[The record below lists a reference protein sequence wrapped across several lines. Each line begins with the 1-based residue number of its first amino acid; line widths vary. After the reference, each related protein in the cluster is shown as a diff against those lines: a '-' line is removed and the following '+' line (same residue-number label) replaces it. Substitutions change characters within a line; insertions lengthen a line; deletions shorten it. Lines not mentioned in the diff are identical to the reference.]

1 MLGGPLRRPGAVR
14 PRLVVPI
21 EFMVGL
27 ALLGLPDIENGS
39 GQGGSKR
46 RHAGLNCPWYNTL
59 SRFKL
64 RVHFVKNSLFS
75 RRDNKRQRA
84 V

>member
-1 MLGGPLRRPGAVR
+1 MFRLLPANTTVPAGGAYVAEYG
-14 PRLVVPI
+14 
-21 EFMVGL
+21 MVHWF
-27 ALLGLPDIENGS
+27 P
-39 GQGGSKR
+39 
-46 RHAGLNCPWYNTL
+46 GLNSWYNTD
-59 SRFKL
+59 SRSKL